1 MDLSTT
7 TNTDKVENVTTA
19 ENDSPTDI
27 EDQIVMFEKCSNQD
41 SNKNSFENP
50 LFQLDIVPSAP
61 TSVPTDGVQIVIEG
75 KGKGIE
81 NPVAFIEE
89 KDTNVESEN
98 KESVIEVEN
107 LITVENDE
115 VKNDANTVMNEIDP
129 LGVSNFIANQQ
140 SLEESIFDVRK
151 EEEIVEEAFEVL
163 EAKESAEN
171 YAKDASL
178 QTRAEFVNPLSEV
191 DNKPSPISYESQL
204 IETEVLVDTSTD
216 VADELEESVINQE
229 PTNEKPVTETVEG
242 FSLKVVDSA
251 NVSSENKADKEETNN
266 IEKEDE
272 ADDLVE
278 ATENLLVDISS
289 TTNDTPN
296 AELNLAEENTENQL
310 VDFDSSNNTS

>member
-27 EDQIVMFEKCSNQD
+27 ENQTVMFEKCSKQD

-61 TSVPTDGVQIVIEG
+61 TSVTTDGVQVVIEG

-98 KESVIEVEN
+98 KESVIEVKN

-140 SLEESIFDVRK
+140 SLEDSIFDVRK
-151 EEEIVEEAFEVL
+151 EEEIVEEACEVL

-171 YAKDASL
+171 YAKDAL

-216 VADELEESVINQE
+216 VADELEETDINQE
-229 PTNEKPVTETVEG
+229 PTNEKPVTETVER

-251 NVSSENKADKEETNN
+251 NVSSENEAEKEETNK

-278 ATENLLVDISS
+278 ANENLLVDISS
-289 TTNDTPN
+289 TTNDTPT

-310 VDFDSSNNTS
+310 VDFDSLNNTS